1 MTNKK
6 IPTGTIFLFSLLL
19 LVMLITYVL
28 TKPSPP
34 PPELTGVLRP
44 EFKALHPFKLTDQ
57 NNIIFDEKRFQR
69 KWSFVFFGY
78 TSCPDICPTT
88 LNVLRSVQVLLDDKT
103 KENPAN
109 TQVVFISVDPARD
122 TPEVLTT
129 YMSYFNKNFIGV
141 TADKNEINS
150 FARQFGAGY
159 VLEKRNCS
167 WAIPGCPHQC
177 DFPCRSAWQTGGHF
191 FTTTLPGN
199 YRIEL
204 QKNTD
209 IFSPVTKYKSP

>member
-19 LVMLITYVL
+19 LVILATYVL

-44 EFKALHPFKLTDQ
+44 EFKPLHPFKLTDQ
-57 NNIIFDEKRFQR
+57 NNIIFDEKRFQK
-69 KWSFVFFGY
+69 KWSFIFFGY

-88 LNVLRSVQVLLDDKT
+88 LNILNSVQVLLDDET
-103 KENPAN
+103 KENLAN
-109 TQVVFISVDPARD
+109 TQVVFVSVDPARD
-122 TPEVLTT
+122 TPEVLAT

-141 TADKNEINS
+141 TADKNEINN

-159 VLEKRNCS
+159 VLEKETAPGQYLVAHS
-167 WAIPGCPHQC
+167 SAIFLVDPHGRLVATFSQPHYPAIITSQYKKIRAY
-177 DFPCRSAWQTGGHF
+177 F
-191 FTTTLPGN
+191 
-199 YRIEL
+199 L
-204 QKNTD
+204 Q
-209 IFSPVTKYKSP
+209 